1 LFFELE
7 HCESDLNIGR
17 LDMHT
22 ILQPEGWAKPV
33 GYANGVAAR
42 GQLVFV
48 GGQVGW
54 NRQCRF
60 ETDDFVGQV
69 RQTLANIVAVLAEA
83 GAKPQHITSMT
94 WYFTDKAEYLANLK
108 GIGKVYREVIGR
120 HFPAMAAMQVVALVE
135 DRAKVEIQATAVIP
149 E

>member
-1 LFFELE
+1 
-7 HCESDLNIGR
+7 
-17 LDMHT
+17 MHT

-42 GQLVFV
+42 GRQVFV

-54 NRQCRF
+54 NGQQQF

-69 RQTLANIVAVLAEA
+69 RQTLENIVAVLGEA
-83 GAKPQHITSMT
+83 GAGPEHITTMT

-108 GIGKVYREVIGR
+108 GIGQAYRDVIGR
-120 HFPAMAAMQVVALVE
+120 HYPAMAAMQVVALVE
-135 DRAKVEIQATAVIP
+135 DRAKVEIQATAVVP
-149 E
+149 D

>member
-1 LFFELE
+1 
-7 HCESDLNIGR
+7 
-17 LDMHT
+17 MHR

-42 GQLVFV
+42 GQLIFV

-54 NRQCRF
+54 NGQCQF
-60 ETDDFVGQV
+60 ETDEFVGQV
-69 RQTLANIVAVLAEA
+69 RQTLQNIVAVLAEA
-83 GAKPQHITSMT
+83 GARPQHITSMT
-94 WYFTDKAEYLANLK
+94 WYFTDKQEYLASLK
-108 GIGKVYREVIGR
+108 AIGQVYRETIGR

-135 DRAKVEIQATAVIP
+135 DRAKIEIQVTAIIP